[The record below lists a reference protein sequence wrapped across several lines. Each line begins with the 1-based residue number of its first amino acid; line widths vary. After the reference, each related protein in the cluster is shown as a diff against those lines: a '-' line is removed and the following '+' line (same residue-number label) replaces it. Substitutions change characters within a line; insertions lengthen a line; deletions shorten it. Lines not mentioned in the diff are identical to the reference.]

1 MFSSMLQRV
10 SAFAIVLSL
19 VWTAAMPANAQSAV
33 KLFKMITAKDEVVIG
48 LTDEELR
55 SFGPRADLDNLAER
69 LAVAGQITVWQYAVT
84 RGADGALVQ
93 APLRRV
99 AVFKSDTLRIEPY
112 NPAPLKVMLPDAAS
126 SR

>member
-10 SAFAIVLSL
+10 GAFAFIVSL
-19 VWTAAMPANAQSAV
+19 VGTAASHANAQSAV

-69 LAVAGQITVWQYAVT
+69 LAAAGQITAWQYAVT
-84 RGADGALVQ
+84 RGADGSLVQ